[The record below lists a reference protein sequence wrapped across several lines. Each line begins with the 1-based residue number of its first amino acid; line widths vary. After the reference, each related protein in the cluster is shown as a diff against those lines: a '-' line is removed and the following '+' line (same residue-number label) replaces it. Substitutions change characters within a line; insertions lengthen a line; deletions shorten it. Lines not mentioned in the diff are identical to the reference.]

1 MQKRQYYN
9 KCKNLFEKASQKGV
23 ELEFDPEQF
32 DANRLNC
39 TWIGGWYAYITL
51 TPELDIEIG
60 AIGDVCATLL
70 DKNGEEIICVK
81 DKNNTG
87 AFAECMGEYIKSDDH
102 LKELKQENRLI
113 FENNNWI
120 EYDGIYYPYGRE
132 NPGIMV
138 DLGIIND
145 NILDD
150 NILEAIDQVLK
161 GIPEITK
168 EISDYLLV
176 IRKEEG

>member
-1 MQKRQYYN
+1 MR
-9 KCKNLFEKASQKGV
+9 
-23 ELEFDPEQF
+23 
-32 DANRLNC
+32 
-39 TWIGGWYAYITL
+39 
-51 TPELDIEIG
+51 
-60 AIGDVCATLL
+60 
-70 DKNGEEIICVK
+70 
-81 DKNNTG
+81 
-87 AFAECMGEYIKSDDH
+87 
-102 LKELKQENRLI
+102 
-113 FENNNWI
+113 
-120 EYDGIYYPYGRE
+120 YDGIYYPYGRE

-150 NILEAIDQVLK
+150 NILEAIDQVLN

>member
-9 KCKNLFEKASQKGV
+9 KCKNLFEKASQMGV

-32 DANRLNC
+32 EANRLNC

-60 AIGDVCATLL
+60 AIGDVCATLH

-87 AFAECMGEYIKSDDH
+87 KCVFQLLH
-102 LKELKQENRLI
+102 
-113 FENNNWI
+113 I
-120 EYDGIYYPYGRE
+120 E
-132 NPGIMV
+132 
-138 DLGIIND
+138 
-145 NILDD
+145 
-150 NILEAIDQVLK
+150 
-161 GIPEITK
+161 
-168 EISDYLLV
+168 
-176 IRKEEG
+176 